1 MTFEDC
7 IRQGVTN
14 NEITADQASE
24 AIDLFTELRE
34 QYNKQL
40 GPGPAA
46 SKAAIDAAEAVKRQ
60 AIQRKRRT
68 LLQAQAWK
76 QIKKDFSEYN
86 LDARQATLNDLNEKL
101 RSSTNPAEIKKLNEQ
116 IKDISTGDA
125 ANAALS
131 LIEQDTISKYSSVVQ
146 LREAITRRATGMM
159 DQYLATFRRDIVGR
173 TRNKA
178 QLKNVV
184 REIFGENTGDS
195 AASEMAQAWKK
206 ASDYLRTR
214 FNAAGGAISARF
226 DWGMPQNHNSLEV
239 KAAGFENW
247 RDFTLG
253 KLNLEKMI
261 DERTG
266 FKFTPTTI
274 EATLRD
280 VWETIGTEGYNKLKD
295 TGSRGRKS
303 VASRNT
309 DHRFLVFKN
318 ADDWM
323 KYQERFGNPNA
334 FDVMIGHIDV
344 MARDIA
350 LMERLG
356 PNPSATI
363 NFIQQTLKKEASG
376 GSKRK
381 INRANTKAER
391 LAVLYDGVTGRD
403 NAPIDG
409 FVATVLAGTRQ
420 ELQAAQLGGAALVA
434 VTDMNFNRITRA
446 FNGLPQANTLNGY
459 LKYMNPLGL
468 EEKGR
473 IAVRMGLVAE
483 GWTTLASAQMRFVG
497 DLSGPEIT
505 RRMSDFVM
513 RASLLSPWTQAGR
526 WAFGMEFLGTLADNV
541 GKEFMELNPALRG
554 AMERYNIG
562 ADRWDIIRSSPLYE
576 DRGATFVRANNI
588 AERLD
593 IDPRLADDVATKLL
607 IMIDTETNFAVPS
620 TSLRGRTA
628 LKGNTRPGS
637 VPGELLRS
645 FAMYKGFGVTLVNTH
660 IMRGLNMPTAAGKG
674 KYMAGF
680 IISTTLM
687 GALAIQMKEMSKGR
701 DPAPMFGDDAAKFW
715 GGALLQGGGLGIFGD
730 FLFNDVNRFGGGI
743 AETVAGP
750 VIGLLNDTR
759 KLTIGN
765 AAQMITGQ
773 DSNMATEMVGFTQRY
788 LPGSSMWYTRLALE
802 RSIWDQLKIMTD
814 PKSTQKIR
822 SIERKYQKRGQEYWW
837 KPGETSPRRAPTLSN
852 ILE

>member
-146 LREAITRRATGMM
+146 LREAITRRTTGMM

-309 DHRFLVFKN
+309 DHRFLVFK
-318 ADDWM
+318 
-323 KYQERFGNPNA
+323 
-334 FDVMIGHIDV
+334 
-344 MARDIA
+344 
-350 LMERLG
+350 
-356 PNPSATI
+356 
-363 NFIQQTLKKEASG
+363 
-376 GSKRK
+376 KR
-381 INRANTKAER
+381 
-391 LAVLYDGVTGRD
+391 
-403 NAPIDG
+403 
-409 FVATVLAGTRQ
+409 
-420 ELQAAQLGGAALVA
+420 
-434 VTDMNFNRITRA
+434 
-446 FNGLPQANTLNGY
+446 
-459 LKYMNPLGL
+459 
-468 EEKGR
+468 
-473 IAVRMGLVAE
+473 
-483 GWTTLASAQMRFVG
+483 
-497 DLSGPEIT
+497 
-505 RRMSDFVM
+505 
-513 RASLLSPWTQAGR
+513 
-526 WAFGMEFLGTLADNV
+526 
-541 GKEFMELNPALRG
+541 
-554 AMERYNIG
+554 
-562 ADRWDIIRSSPLYE
+562 
-576 DRGATFVRANNI
+576 
-588 AERLD
+588 
-593 IDPRLADDVATKLL
+593 
-607 IMIDTETNFAVPS
+607 
-620 TSLRGRTA
+620 
-628 LKGNTRPGS
+628 
-637 VPGELLRS
+637 
-645 FAMYKGFGVTLVNTH
+645 
-660 IMRGLNMPTAAGKG
+660 
-674 KYMAGF
+674 
-680 IISTTLM
+680 
-687 GALAIQMKEMSKGR
+687 
-701 DPAPMFGDDAAKFW
+701 
-715 GGALLQGGGLGIFGD
+715 
-730 FLFNDVNRFGGGI
+730 
-743 AETVAGP
+743 
-750 VIGLLNDTR
+750 
-759 KLTIGN
+759 
-765 AAQMITGQ
+765 
-773 DSNMATEMVGFTQRY
+773 
-788 LPGSSMWYTRLALE
+788 
-802 RSIWDQLKIMTD
+802 
-814 PKSTQKIR
+814 
-822 SIERKYQKRGQEYWW
+822 
-837 KPGETSPRRAPTLSN
+837 
-852 ILE
+852 